1 MLSRVYIYIL
11 VKLVF
16 LKNPYLLLTY
26 LSAITNTNYYNYF
39 LKSFFFNKVYNSLFL
54 ITNKKYNLYD
64 STSLIPVELA
74 IKNSVNCEKPVYF
87 LPVNDENEDT
97 NLINK
102 YLNNFEP
109 ITNVESLLNNRK
121 FRNVKRSI
129 IKTYS
134 PSLIVCINSYKNL
147 KLISNVKKL
156 GIPSIGLI
164 DKTIIN
170 SPFEISIF
178 VPSINQYFQFYYFF
192 LIFKLITYYKKLRI
206 RFLIYNYINFKLTY
220 LKKVLLLK

>member
-1 MLSRVYIYIL
+1 MLSRIYVYIL
-11 VKLVF
+11 LKLIF
-16 LKNPYLLLTY
+16 LKNPYLLLAY
-26 LSAITNTNYYNYF
+26 LSSITNTNYYNYF
-39 LKSFFFNKVYNSLFL
+39 LKSFFLNKVYSSSFVL
-54 ITNKKYNLYD
+54 TNKKHNLYD
-64 STSLIPVELA
+64 STSLISVELA
-74 IKNSVNCEKPVYF
+74 IKNSISCEKPVYF
-87 LPVNDENEDT
+87 LPINDENEDT

-109 ITNVESLLNNRK
+109 ITNVELLLNNRK

-134 PSLIVCINSYKNL
+134 PSLIVCINSFKNF

-156 GIPSIGLI
+156 GIPSIGLV

-192 LIFKLITYYKKLRI
+192 LIFKLITYYKKLHTRL
-206 RFLIYNYINFKLTY
+206 LIYNYINFKLTY
-220 LKKVLLLK
+220 LKKL